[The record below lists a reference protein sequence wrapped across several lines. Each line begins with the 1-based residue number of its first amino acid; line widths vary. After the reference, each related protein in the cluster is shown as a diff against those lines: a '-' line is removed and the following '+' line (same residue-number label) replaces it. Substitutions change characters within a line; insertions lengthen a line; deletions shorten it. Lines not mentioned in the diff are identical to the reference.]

1 MREVIKTAA
10 SVELA
15 VEQGRAELGLDKD
28 NVLYEVLQLP
38 EKKFFGFKTIPA
50 KVRVYEK
57 EEEFSVKALFEAK
70 PVKEEKPVQPEKK
83 VVKEEKKQ
91 QPKQEK
97 KEKKAE
103 KPVKEAKAPKA
114 ENKPAPKAEEKQE
127 EAVKETKPAKEEQVI
142 PADQLSEKAKYAM
155 EFLESVIGQFH
166 KADYTLTP
174 VKTETGC
181 VIKISG
187 EDVGAL
193 IGRKGETMEAL
204 SYLTGLA
211 ANRSDDSFEKISV
224 DVADYRRKREKDL
237 INGAKKAAAKV
248 LKTGRPFGF
257 EPMNPY
263 DRRIIH
269 AAIGAIDGVK
279 SESKG
284 EGSRRRVMV
293 YSTNPKPRN
302 NDRYKKGGKKPYNK
316 NNRREKPAPQAQKTR
331 EEKLVDESSF
341 GLYSKIDI

>member
-1 MREVIKTAA
+1 MREVIKTAPTVDEA
-10 SVELA
+10 IALA
-15 VEQGRAELGLDKD
+15 LVELGLPREK
-28 NVLYEVLQLP
+28 VTCEVLQYP
-38 EKKFFGFKTIPA
+38 EKKFFGFKKVPA
-50 KVRVYEK
+50 QVKVKEL
-57 EEEFSVKALFEAK
+57 EEEFSVKDLFTEK
-70 PVKEEKPVQPEKK
+70 TEKEEKKEAAKQPAPKAKK
-83 VVKEEKKQ
+83 EQPKKESKQ

-97 KEKKAE
+97 APKQDKKPAKAE
-103 KPVKEAKAPKA
+103 VKE
-114 ENKPAPKAEEKQE
+114 E
-127 EAVKETKPAKEEQVI
+127 VKETPVVETQPVETPVSF
-142 PADQLSEKAKYAM
+142 DELSEKAKYAM

-166 KADYTLTP
+166 KGNYTLTP
-174 VKTETGC
+174 VKTETGY

-187 EDVGAL
+187 DDAGAL

-224 DVADYRRKREKDL
+224 DVADYRQKREKDL
-237 INGAKKAAAKV
+237 EAAAKKAAAKV

-269 AAIGAIDGVK
+269 AAISQIEGVK

-284 EGSRRRVMV
+284 EGNSRRVMV

-302 NDRYKKGGKKPYNK
+302 NDKKGGKKPYNK
-316 NNRREKPAPQAQKTR
+316 NNRQRREKPAPQAQKTR
-331 EEKLVDESSF
+331 EEKLIDESSF
-341 GLYSKIDI
+341 GLYSKIEL

>member
-1 MREVIKTAA
+1 MREVIKTAPTVDEA
-10 SVELA
+10 IALA
-15 VEQGRAELGLDKD
+15 LVELGLPREK
-28 NVLYEVLQLP
+28 VTCEVLQYP
-38 EKKFFGFKTIPA
+38 EKKFFGFKKIPA
-50 KVRVYEK
+50 QVKVSEL
-57 EEEFSVKALFEAK
+57 EEDFSVKDIFA
-70 PVKEEKPVQPEKK
+70 EKTEKK
-83 VVKEEKKQ
+83 EAVKQPVPKAKKEQPKKENKQ

-97 KEKKAE
+97 
-103 KPVKEAKAPKA
+103 APKQD
-114 ENKPAPKAEEKQE
+114 K
-127 EAVKETKPAKEEQVI
+127 KPAKAEVKEEVKAAPVVETQPVET
-142 PADQLSEKAKYAM
+142 PVSYDELSDKAKYAM

-166 KADYTLTP
+166 KGNYTLTP
-174 VKTETGC
+174 VKTETGY

-187 EDVGAL
+187 DDAGAL

-224 DVADYRRKREKDL
+224 DVADYRQKREKDL
-237 INGAKKAAAKV
+237 ESAAKKAAAKV

-269 AAIGAIDGVK
+269 AAISQIEGVK

-284 EGSRRRVMV
+284 EGASRRVMV

-302 NDRYKKGGKKPYNK
+302 NDKKGGKKPYNK
-316 NNRREKPAPQAQKTR
+316 NNRQRREKTAPQAQKTR
-331 EEKLVDESSF
+331 EEKLIDESSF
-341 GLYSKIDI
+341 GLYSKIEL

>member
-1 MREVIKTAA
+1 MREVIKTAPTVDEA
-10 SVELA
+10 IALA
-15 VEQGRAELGLDKD
+15 LVELGLPREK
-28 NVLYEVLQLP
+28 VTCEVLQYP
-38 EKKFFGFKTIPA
+38 EKKFFGFKKIPA
-50 KVRVYEK
+50 QVKVSEL
-57 EEEFSVKALFEAK
+57 EEAFSVKDIFADKA
-70 PVKEEKPVQPEKK
+70 EKK
-83 VVKEEKKQ
+83 EPAKQQAPKAKKEQPKKEAKQ

-97 KEKKAE
+97 PAKQEKKAE
-103 KPVKEAKAPKA
+103 KVEVKEEVKTVVETEIKAEPVKEV
-114 ENKPAPKAEEKQE
+114 QE
-127 EAVKETKPAKEEQVI
+127 TVVAY
-142 PADQLSEKAKYAM
+142 DQLSDKAKYAM

-166 KADYTLTP
+166 KGNYTLTP
-174 VKTETGC
+174 VKTETGY

-187 EDVGAL
+187 DDAGAL

-224 DVADYRRKREKDL
+224 DVADYRQKREKDL
-237 INGAKKAAAKV
+237 EASAKKAAAKV

-269 AAIGAIDGVK
+269 AAISKIEGVK

-284 EGSRRRVMV
+284 EGSSRRVMV

-302 NDRYKKGGKKPYNK
+302 NDKKGGKKPYNK
-316 NNRREKPAPQAQKTR
+316 NSRPRKEKAAPQAQKTR
-331 EEKLVDESSF
+331 EEKLIDESSF
-341 GLYSKIDI
+341 GLYSKIEL

>member
-10 SVELA
+10 TVDEAIALA
-15 VEQGRAELGLDKD
+15 LAELGLPREK
-28 NVLYEVLQLP
+28 VTCEVLQYP
-38 EKKFFGFKTIPA
+38 ERKFFFKKIPA
-50 KVRVYEK
+50 KVKVSEL
-57 EEEFSVKALFEAK
+57 EEEFSVKDIFADKKEA
-70 PVKEEKPVQPEKK
+70 EKPQAPKAKKEQPKKENKKEK
-83 VVKEEKKQ
+83 

-97 KEKKAE
+97 PAKAE
-103 KPVKEAKAPKA
+103 PKQEVKEVKVETAPVV
-114 ENKPAPKAEEKQE
+114 ETVEETP
-127 EAVKETKPAKEEQVI
+127 VSY
-142 PADQLSEKAKYAM
+142 DQLSDKAKYAM

-166 KADYTLTP
+166 KGNYTLTP
-174 VKTETGC
+174 VKTETGY

-187 EDVGAL
+187 DDAGAL

-224 DVADYRRKREKDL
+224 DVADYRQKREKDL
-237 INGAKKAAAKV
+237 EASAKKAAAKV

-269 AAIGAIDGVK
+269 AAISQIEGVK

-284 EGSRRRVMV
+284 EGNSRRVMV

-302 NDRYKKGGKKPYNK
+302 NDKKGGKKPYDKK
-316 NNRREKPAPQAQKTR
+316 NRQRREKPAPQAQKTR
-331 EEKLVDESSF
+331 EEKLIDESSF
-341 GLYSKIDI
+341 GLYSKIEL

>member
-10 SVELA
+10 TVDEAIALA
-15 VEQGRAELGLDKD
+15 LAELGLPREK
-28 NVLYEVLQLP
+28 VTCEVLQYP
-38 EKKFFGFKTIPA
+38 ERKFFFKKIPA
-50 KVRVYEK
+50 KVKVCEL
-57 EEEFSVKALFEAK
+57 EEEFSVKDIFAETKEA
-70 PVKEEKPVQPEKK
+70 EKPQAPKAKKEQPKKETKKEK
-83 VVKEEKKQ
+83 

-97 KEKKAE
+97 PAKAE
-103 KPVKEAKAPKA
+103 PKQEVKEVKA
-114 ENKPAPKAEEKQE
+114 ETAPAVETVEEV
-127 EAVKETKPAKEEQVI
+127 AVPM
-142 PADQLSEKAKYAM
+142 DQLSDKVKYAM

-166 KADYTLTP
+166 KGNYTLTP
-174 VKTETGC
+174 IKTETGY

-187 EDVGAL
+187 DDAGAL

-224 DVADYRRKREKDL
+224 DVADYRQKREKDL
-237 INGAKKAAAKV
+237 EASAKKAAAKV

-269 AAIGAIDGVK
+269 AAISQIEGVK

-284 EGSRRRVMV
+284 EGNSRRVMV

-302 NDRYKKGGKKPYNK
+302 NDKKGGKKPYDKK
-316 NNRREKPAPQAQKTR
+316 NRQRREKPAPQAQKTR
-331 EEKLVDESSF
+331 EEKLIDESSF
-341 GLYSKIDI
+341 GLYSKIEL

>member
-10 SVELA
+10 TVDEAIALA
-15 VEQGRAELGLDKD
+15 LAELGLPREK
-28 NVLYEVLQLP
+28 VTCEVLQYP
-38 EKKFFGFKTIPA
+38 ERKFFFKKIPA
-50 KVRVYEK
+50 KVKVSEL
-57 EEEFSVKALFEAK
+57 EEEFSVKDIFAENKEA
-70 PVKEEKPVQPEKK
+70 EKPQAPKAKKEQPKK
-83 VVKEEKKQ
+83 ENKPK

-97 KEKKAE
+97 PAKAE
-103 KPVKEAKAPKA
+103 PKQEVKEVKA
-114 ENKPAPKAEEKQE
+114 ETAPAVETVEDA
-127 EAVKETKPAKEEQVI
+127 AVPM
-142 PADQLSEKAKYAM
+142 DQLSDKAKYAM

-166 KADYTLTP
+166 KGNYTLTP
-174 VKTETGC
+174 IKTETGY

-187 EDVGAL
+187 DDAGAL

-224 DVADYRRKREKDL
+224 DVADYRQKREKDL
-237 INGAKKAAAKV
+237 EASAKKAAAKV

-269 AAIGAIDGVK
+269 AAISQIDGVK

-284 EGSRRRVMV
+284 EGSNRRVMV

-302 NDRYKKGGKKPYNK
+302 NDKKGGKKPYNK
-316 NNRREKPAPQAQKTR
+316 NNRQRKEKAAPQAQKTR
-331 EEKLVDESSF
+331 EEKLIDESSF
-341 GLYSKIDI
+341 GLYSKIEL

>member
-10 SVELA
+10 TVDEAIALA
-15 VEQGRAELGLDKD
+15 LAELGLPREK
-28 NVLYEVLQLP
+28 VTCEVLQYP
-38 EKKFFGFKTIPA
+38 ERKFFFKKIPA
-50 KVRVYEK
+50 KVKVCEL
-57 EEEFSVKALFEAK
+57 EEEFSIKDIFAENKEVEKPQAPKAKKEQPKKENKKETSKQPKQEKPAK
-70 PVKEEKPVQPEKK
+70 AEKTVVKEEKPA
-83 VVKEEKKQ
+83 
-91 QPKQEK
+91 QEK
-97 KEKKAE
+97 AVEA
-103 KPVKEAKAPKA
+103 PVV
-114 ENKPAPKAEEKQE
+114 EETV
-127 EAVKETKPAKEEQVI
+127 A
-142 PADQLSEKAKYAM
+142 ADQLSEKAKYAM

-166 KADYTLTP
+166 KGNYTLTP
-174 VKTETGC
+174 VKTETGY

-224 DVADYRRKREKDL
+224 DVADYRQKREKDL
-237 INGAKKAAAKV
+237 EASAKKAAAKV

-269 AAIGAIDGVK
+269 AAISQIEGVK

-284 EGSRRRVMV
+284 EGNSRRVMV

-302 NDRYKKGGKKPYNK
+302 NDRKGGKKPYDKK
-316 NNRREKPAPQAQKTR
+316 NRQRREKPAPQAQKTR
-331 EEKLVDESSF
+331 EEKLIDESSF
-341 GLYSKIDI
+341 GLYSKIEL

>member
-10 SVELA
+10 TVDEAIALA
-15 VEQGRAELGLDKD
+15 LAELGLPREK
-28 NVLYEVLQLP
+28 VTCEVLQYP
-38 EKKFFGFKTIPA
+38 EKKFFFKKIPA
-50 KVRVYEK
+50 KVKVSEL
-57 EEEFSVKALFEAK
+57 EEEFSVKDIFAENKEA
-70 PVKEEKPVQPEKK
+70 EKPQAPKAKKEQPKK
-83 VVKEEKKQ
+83 ENKPK

-97 KEKKAE
+97 PAKAE
-103 KPVKEAKAPKA
+103 PKQEVKEVKA
-114 ENKPAPKAEEKQE
+114 ETAPAVETVEDV
-127 EAVKETKPAKEEQVI
+127 AVPM
-142 PADQLSEKAKYAM
+142 DQLSDKAKYAM

-166 KADYTLTP
+166 KGNYTLTP
-174 VKTETGC
+174 IKTETGY

-187 EDVGAL
+187 DDAGAL

-224 DVADYRRKREKDL
+224 DVADYRQKREKDL
-237 INGAKKAAAKV
+237 EASAKKAAAKV

-269 AAIGAIDGVK
+269 AAISRIEGVK

-284 EGSRRRVMV
+284 EGSNRRVMV

-302 NDRYKKGGKKPYNK
+302 NDKKGGKKPYNK
-316 NNRREKPAPQAQKTR
+316 NNRQRKEKAAPQAQKTR
-331 EEKLVDESSF
+331 EEKLIDESSF
-341 GLYSKIDI
+341 GLYSKIEL

>member
-10 SVELA
+10 TVEEA
-15 VEQGRAELGLDKD
+15 VKLGAQELGLSAES
-28 NVLYEVLQLP
+28 VSYEVLQLP
-38 EKKFFGFKTIPA
+38 EKKFFLFKGKPA
-50 KVRVYEK
+50 QVRVYEK
-57 EEEFSVKALFEAK
+57 EDDFDVKSLFAE
-70 PVKEEKPVQPEKK
+70 PVKEEKPVAPKAKKEQPKEDKK
-83 VVKEEKKQ
+83 P
-91 QPKQEK
+91 QPKQ
-97 KEKKAE
+97 KKAE
-103 KPVKEAKAPKA
+103 KPAKPQVKE
-114 ENKPAPKAEEKQE
+114 E
-127 EAVKETKPAKEEQVI
+127 VKETKTEPVVQAEPAEE
-142 PADQLSEKAKYAM
+142 LSEKAKYAM
-155 EFLESVIGQFH
+155 EFLESIIGQFH
-166 KADYTLTP
+166 KGNYVLTP
-174 VKTETGC
+174 VKTETGY

-187 EDVGAL
+187 DDAGAL

-224 DVADYRRKREKDL
+224 DVAGYRQKREKDL
-237 INGAKKAAAKV
+237 VSSAKKAAAKV

-269 AAIGAIDGVK
+269 AAIGQIEGVK

-284 EGSRRRVMV
+284 EGASRRVMV

-302 NDRYKKGGKKPYNK
+302 NNSKGGKKPYSK

-331 EEKLVDESSF
+331 TEKLVDESSF
-341 GLYSKIDI
+341 GLYSKIEL

>member
-10 SVELA
+10 TVEQAVELGA
-15 VEQGRAELGLDKD
+15 QELGLTVDA
-28 NVLYEVLQLP
+28 VMYEVLQLP
-38 EKKFFGFKTIPA
+38 EKKFFLFKSTPA

-57 EEEFSVKALFEAK
+57 EDEFDVKALFEKEEPKKAEKPAPKAK
-70 PVKEEKPVQPEKK
+70 KEAVKEDKKP
-83 VVKEEKKQ
+83 

-97 KEKKAE
+97 KEAKKAE
-103 KPVKEAKAPKA
+103 KPAAPKA
-114 ENKPAPKAEEKQE
+114 EKAPVKEEKKVEEVKEAPKAEVTE
-127 EAVKETKPAKEEQVI
+127 E
-142 PADQLSEKAKYAM
+142 LSDKVKYAM

-166 KADYTLTP
+166 KGKYVLTP
-174 VKTETGC
+174 VKTETGY

-187 EDVGAL
+187 DDVGAL

-224 DVADYRRKREKDL
+224 DVADYRQKREKDL
-237 INGAKKAAAKV
+237 VNSAKKAAAKV

-269 AAIGAIDGVK
+269 AAIGRIEGVK

-284 EGSRRRVMV
+284 EGVSRRVMV
-293 YSTNPKPRN
+293 YSTNPKPRYN
-302 NDRYKKGGKKPYNK
+302 NKGGKKPYNK

-341 GLYSKIDI
+341 GLYSKIEL

>member
-10 SVELA
+10 TVEQAVELGA
-15 VEQGRAELGLDKD
+15 QELGLSVDT
-28 NVLYEVLQLP
+28 VMYEVLQLP
-38 EKKFFGFKTIPA
+38 EKKFFLFKSTPA

-57 EEEFSVKALFEAK
+57 EEDFDIKSLFEEKEKNAPKAK
-70 PVKEEKPVQPEKK
+70 
-83 VVKEEKKQ
+83 KEEKKP

-97 KEKKAE
+97 KEVKKPE
-103 KPVKEAKAPKA
+103 KSPEQEIKKEIIPK
-114 ENKPAPKAEEKQE
+114 E
-127 EAVKETKPAKEEQVI
+127 EAQAEA
-142 PADQLSEKAKYAM
+142 LSEKVKYAM

-166 KADYTLTP
+166 KGKYELTP
-174 VKTETGC
+174 VKTETGY

-211 ANRSDDSFEKISV
+211 ANRSDDSYEKISV
-224 DVADYRRKREKDL
+224 DVADYRQKREKDL
-237 INGAKKAAAKV
+237 VNSAKKAAAKV

-269 AAIGAIDGVK
+269 AAIGQIEGVK

-284 EGSRRRVMV
+284 EGSSRRVMV
-293 YSTNPKPRN
+293 YSTNPKPHGSR
-302 NDRYKKGGKKPYNK
+302 GGKKPYGK
-316 NNRREKPAPQAQKTR
+316 NARREKPAPQAQKTR

-341 GLYSKIDI
+341 GLYSKIEL

>member
-10 SVELA
+10 TVDEAIALA
-15 VEQGRAELGLDKD
+15 LAELGLPREK
-28 NVLYEVLQLP
+28 VTCEVLQYP
-38 EKKFFGFKTIPA
+38 ERKFFFKKIPA
-50 KVRVYEK
+50 KVKVSEL
-57 EEEFSVKALFEAK
+57 EEEFSIKDIFAEKKEA
-70 PVKEEKPVQPEKK
+70 EKPQAPKAKKEQPKK
-83 VVKEEKKQ
+83 ENKPK

-97 KEKKAE
+97 PAKAE
-103 KPVKEAKAPKA
+103 VKKEVKEEVKA
-114 ENKPAPKAEEKQE
+114 EVEAAPAVETVEETP
-127 EAVKETKPAKEEQVI
+127 VPF
-142 PADQLSEKAKYAM
+142 DQLSDKAKYAM

-166 KADYTLTP
+166 KGNYTLTP
-174 VKTETGC
+174 VKTETGY

-187 EDVGAL
+187 DDAGAL

-224 DVADYRRKREKDL
+224 DVADYRQKREKDL
-237 INGAKKAAAKV
+237 EASAKKAAAKV

-269 AAIGAIDGVK
+269 AAISQIEGVK

-284 EGSRRRVMV
+284 EGNSRRVMV

-302 NDRYKKGGKKPYNK
+302 DKKGGKKPYDKK
-316 NNRREKPAPQAQKTR
+316 NRQRREKPAPQAQKTR
-331 EEKLVDESSF
+331 EENQIDESSF
-341 GLYSKIDI
+341 GLYSKIEL

>member
-10 SVELA
+10 TVDEAIALA
-15 VEQGRAELGLDKD
+15 LAELGLPREK
-28 NVLYEVLQLP
+28 VTCEVLQYP
-38 EKKFFGFKTIPA
+38 ERKFFFKKIPA
-50 KVRVYEK
+50 KVKVSEL
-57 EEEFSVKALFEAK
+57 EEEFSIKDIFAENKEA
-70 PVKEEKPVQPEKK
+70 EKPQAPKAKKEQPKK
-83 VVKEEKKQ
+83 ENKPK

-97 KEKKAE
+97 PAKAE
-103 KPVKEAKAPKA
+103 TKKEVKEEVKA
-114 ENKPAPKAEEKQE
+114 EVEAAPAVETVEET
-127 EAVKETKPAKEEQVI
+127 AVPF
-142 PADQLSEKAKYAM
+142 DQLSDKAKYAM

-166 KADYTLTP
+166 KGNYTLTP
-174 VKTETGC
+174 VKTETGY

-187 EDVGAL
+187 DDAGAL

-224 DVADYRRKREKDL
+224 DVADYRQKREKDL
-237 INGAKKAAAKV
+237 EASAKKAAAKV

-269 AAIGAIDGVK
+269 AAISQIEGVK

-284 EGSRRRVMV
+284 EGNNRRVMV

-302 NDRYKKGGKKPYNK
+302 DKKGGKKPYDKKPYDKK
-316 NNRREKPAPQAQKTR
+316 NRQKREKPAPQAQKTR
-331 EEKLVDESSF
+331 EEKLIDESSF
-341 GLYSKIDI
+341 GLYSKIEL

>member
-1 MREVIKTAA
+1 MREVIKSAA
-10 SVELA
+10 TVEEA
-15 VEQGRAELGLDKD
+15 VQLGAQELGLATDA
-28 NVLYEVLQLP
+28 VSYEVLQLP
-38 EKKFFGFKTIPA
+38 EKKFFLFKGKPA
-50 KVRVYEK
+50 QVRVYEK
-57 EEEFSVKALFEAK
+57 EEDFDVKSLFEEPK
-70 PVKEEKPVQPEKK
+70 KEEKPAPKAKKEQP
-83 VVKEEKKQ
+83 KEEKKP

-97 KEKKAE
+97 KKAE
-103 KPVKEAKAPKA
+103 KPAPKQEKTA
-114 ENKPAPKAEEKQE
+114 KPQAEE
-127 EAVKETKPAKEEQVI
+127 VKAETKPAQEAVAVE
-142 PADQLSEKAKYAM
+142 DLSEKAKYAV

-166 KADYTLTP
+166 KGNYTLTP
-174 VKTETGC
+174 VKTETGY

-187 EDVGAL
+187 DDVGAL

-224 DVADYRRKREKDL
+224 DVAGYRQKREKDL
-237 INGAKKAAAKV
+237 VNSAKKAAAKV

-269 AAIGAIDGVK
+269 AAISQIEGVK

-284 EGSRRRVMV
+284 EGASRRVMV
-293 YSTNPKPRN
+293 YSTNPKPRYN
-302 NDRYKKGGKKPYNK
+302 NNKGGKKPYNK

-331 EEKLVDESSF
+331 TEKLVDESSF
-341 GLYSKIDI
+341 GLYSKIEL

>member
-1 MREVIKTAA
+1 MREVIKTAP
-10 SVELA
+10 SVDEAISLA
-15 VEQGRAELGLDKD
+15 LTELGLSREE
-28 NVLYEVLQLP
+28 VTCEVLQYP
-38 EKKFFGFKTIPA
+38 EKKFFGLKKTPA
-50 KVRVYEK
+50 KVKVCEI
-57 EEEFSVKALFEAK
+57 EEEFSVKDIFAEK
-70 PVKEEKPVQPEKK
+70 KEPVKQAPKAKKEQPKK
-83 VVKEEKKQ
+83 EIKKETKQ

-97 KEKKAE
+97 PAKAE
-103 KPVKEAKAPKA
+103 KPAVKE
-114 ENKPAPKAEEKQE
+114 EKPAPA
-127 EAVKETKPAKEEQVI
+127 KPAVEETVV

-166 KADYTLTP
+166 KGNYTLTP
-174 VKTETGC
+174 VKTETGY

-187 EDVGAL
+187 DDAGAL

-224 DVADYRRKREKDL
+224 DVADYRQKREKDL
-237 INGAKKAAAKV
+237 EASAKKAAAKV

-269 AAIGAIDGVK
+269 AVISGIEGVK

-284 EGSRRRVMV
+284 EGSSRRVMV
-293 YSTNPKPRN
+293 YSTAPRPRN
-302 NDRYKKGGKKPYNK
+302 NDKKGGKKPYSK
-316 NNRREKPAPQAQKTR
+316 NSRQRREKPAPQAQKTR

-341 GLYSKIDI
+341 GLYSKIEL

>member
-1 MREVIKTAA
+1 MREVIKTAP
-10 SVELA
+10 SVDEAIALA
-15 VEQGRAELGLDKD
+15 LAELGLSREE
-28 NVLYEVLQLP
+28 VTCEVLQYP
-38 EKKFFGFKTIPA
+38 EKKFFGLKKIPA
-50 KVRVYEK
+50 QVKVSEI
-57 EEEFSVKALFEAK
+57 EEEFSVKDIFAEK
-70 PVKEEKPVQPEKK
+70 KEPVKQAPKAKKEQPKK
-83 VVKEEKKQ
+83 ENKKETKQ

-97 KEKKAE
+97 PAKAE
-103 KPVKEAKAPKA
+103 KTVVKE
-114 ENKPAPKAEEKQE
+114 EKPAQEKAVEAPVVEETV
-127 EAVKETKPAKEEQVI
+127 A
-142 PADQLSEKAKYAM
+142 ADQLSEKARYAM

-166 KADYTLTP
+166 KGNYTLTP
-174 VKTETGC
+174 VKTETGH

-187 EDVGAL
+187 DDAGAL

-224 DVADYRRKREKDL
+224 DVADYRQKREKDL
-237 INGAKKAAAKV
+237 EASAKKAAAKV

-269 AAIGAIDGVK
+269 AVISGIEGVK

-284 EGSRRRVMV
+284 EGSSRRVMV
-293 YSTNPKPRN
+293 YSTNPRPRN
-302 NDRYKKGGKKPYNK
+302 NDRKGGKKPYNK
-316 NNRREKPAPQAQKTR
+316 NNRQRKEKAAPQAQKTR

-341 GLYSKIDI
+341 GLYSKIEL

>member
-1 MREVIKTAA
+1 MREVIKTAPTVDEA
-10 SVELA
+10 IALALAELA
-15 VEQGRAELGLDKD
+15 LTRDEVT
-28 NVLYEVLQLP
+28 VEVLEYP
-38 EKKFFGFKTIPA
+38 EKKFFFKKTPA
-50 KVRVYEK
+50 KVKVSEI
-57 EEEFSVKALFEAK
+57 EVEFSVKDIFEK
-70 PVKEEKPVQPEKK
+70 EEPKKEEKPAPKAKK
-83 VVKEEKKQ
+83 EQVKEEKKP

-97 KEKKAE
+97 KKAE
-103 KPVKEAKAPKA
+103 KPAAPKA
-114 ENKPAPKAEEKQE
+114 EPAKAEEK
-127 EAVKETKPAKEEQVI
+127 KETKPAVEDTVV

-166 KADYTLTP
+166 KGNYVLTP
-174 VKTETGC
+174 VKTETGY

-187 EDVGAL
+187 DDVGAL

-211 ANRSDDSFEKISV
+211 ANRSDDSIEKISV
-224 DVADYRRKREKDL
+224 DVANYRQKREKDL
-237 INGAKKAAAKV
+237 ENSAKKAAAKV

-269 AAIGAIDGVK
+269 AAISQIEGVK

-284 EGSRRRVMV
+284 EGSGRRVMV

-302 NDRYKKGGKKPYNK
+302 NDRRNGKKPYNK

-331 EEKLVDESSF
+331 KEKLVDESSF
-341 GLYSKIDI
+341 GLYSKIEL